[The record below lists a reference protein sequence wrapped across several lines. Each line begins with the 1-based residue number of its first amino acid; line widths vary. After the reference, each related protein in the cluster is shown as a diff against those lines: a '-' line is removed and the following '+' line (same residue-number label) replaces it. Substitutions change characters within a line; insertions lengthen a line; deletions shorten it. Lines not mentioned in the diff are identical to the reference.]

1 MGFLERVIVEHRDLS
16 MEVIVY
22 ELYVGY
28 NWHKCEGVWSSI
40 EYEVFGR
47 DTIIF
52 EFLLKLIVE
61 FEYDL

>member
-1 MGFLERVIVEHRDLS
+1 

-22 ELYVGY
+22 ELYAGY

-40 EYEVFGR
+40 EYEVFGH

-52 EFLLKLIVE
+52 EFLLKLVVE